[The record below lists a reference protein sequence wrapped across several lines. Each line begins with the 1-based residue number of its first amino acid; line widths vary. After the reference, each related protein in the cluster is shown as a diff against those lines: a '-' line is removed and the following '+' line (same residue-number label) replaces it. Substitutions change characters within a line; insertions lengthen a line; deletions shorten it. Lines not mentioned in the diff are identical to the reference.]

1 MNSYINN
8 IIELYKEYNFSFDEV
23 DNAIFFI
30 DLDYFELTEYLKKND
45 DFSMELIRDYIL
57 IKRGIE
63 SVEHKKWFNK

>member
-8 IIELYKEYNFSFDEV
+8 IIEEYNEYNFSFDEV

-30 DLDYFELTEYLKKND
+30 DLDYFELSDFLKKKD

-57 IKRGIE
+57 VKRGID